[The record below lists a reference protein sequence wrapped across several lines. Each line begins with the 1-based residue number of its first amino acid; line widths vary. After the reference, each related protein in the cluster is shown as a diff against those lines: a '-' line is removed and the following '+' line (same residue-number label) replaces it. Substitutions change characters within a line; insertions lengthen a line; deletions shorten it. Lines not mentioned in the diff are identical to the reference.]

1 MNTKNLAVI
10 KIGYRKFVM
19 ELPDACKVM
28 EALRGV
34 EEVETKNIKDDNGN
48 YQSIMYLVES
58 PNPIEIHSL
67 TEGEYLKLKLT
78 DGDKL

>member
-1 MNTKNLAVI
+1 MNTKNLAII
-10 KIGYRKFVM
+10 KIGYRKYVM

-48 YQSIMYLVES
+48 YQTLMYLIES

-67 TEGEYLKLKLT
+67 TEGEYLKIKLT

>member
-10 KIGYRKFVM
+10 KIGYRKYVM

-34 EEVETKNIKDDNGN
+34 EEVETKNVKDDKGN
-48 YQSIMYLVES
+48 YQSILYLVGA

-67 TEGEYLKLKLT
+67 TESEYLKLKLT
-78 DGDKL
+78 DGE